1 MIPSDFYKPFAQR
14 HYLWL
19 NASKWYRVAKPNMPK
34 PRASI
39 RRQYGAIPYTIDGSD
54 RVRVALLTSRE
65 TQRWVIPKGWPMAKR
80 SATAAA
86 RREVLEEGGLVGTI
100 IHMKPI
106 GHYRYSKRFPVG
118 KVVTCRVAVFLLRV
132 RRVLD
137 VWPEQNQRLR
147 AWFSPEIAA
156 ELVSEKGL
164 SAILLKLTPTV
175 LRLAREKSKGSV

>member
-1 MIPSDFYKPFAQR
+1 
-14 HYLWL
+14 
-19 NASKWYRVAKPNMPK
+19 MPK
-34 PRASI
+34 PRTSI
-39 RRQYGAIPYTIDGSD
+39 RRQYGAIPYTIDSSG

-80 SATAAA
+80 SATEAA

-100 IHMKPI
+100 ANAKPI
-106 GHYRYSKRFPVG
+106 GHYRYNKRFAVG
-118 KVVTCRVAVFLLRV
+118 KVVSCRVAVFLLRV

-156 ELVSEKGL
+156 KLVSEKGL
-164 SAILLKLTPTV
+164 AAILLDLTPTV
-175 LRLAREKSKGSV
+175 LRLARKQSDEYMRPAPTRRVNRLT

>member
-1 MIPSDFYKPFAQR
+1 
-14 HYLWL
+14 
-19 NASKWYRVAKPNMPK
+19 MPK

-39 RRQYGAIPYTIDGSD
+39 RRQYGAIPFTIDRSG

-80 SATAAA
+80 NATEAAS
-86 RREVLEEGGLVGTI
+86 REVLEEAGLVGTI
-100 IHMKPI
+100 INMKPI
-106 GHYRYSKRFPVG
+106 GHYRYNKRFAAG
-118 KVVTCRVAVFLLRV
+118 KVITCRVAVFLLRV

-156 ELVSEKGL
+156 ELVAEKGL
-164 SAILLKLTPTV
+164 SAILLELTPNV
-175 LRLAREKSKGSV
+175 LALGEEVV